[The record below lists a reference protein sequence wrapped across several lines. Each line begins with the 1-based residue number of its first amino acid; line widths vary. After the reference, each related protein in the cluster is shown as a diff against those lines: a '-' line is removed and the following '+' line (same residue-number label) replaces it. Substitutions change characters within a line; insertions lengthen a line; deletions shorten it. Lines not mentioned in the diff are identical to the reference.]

1 MKMLVLFSKSMNI
14 ARRKDS
20 KEGTIKALLPSRFN
34 DRKRVI
40 TEKEGR
46 RTTALYLVPGFTT
59 REKMRIRQRKTKI
72 SGKEKLFMEERK
84 KIVTIITLRK
94 LRNTLHNL
102 LKSHVLSHNP
112 YDNVIFLENSN
123 LLQKF

>member
-46 RTTALYLVPGFTT
+46 RTTALYLVPGFTM
-59 REKMRIRQRKTKI
+59 REKIRIRQRKTKI
-72 SGKEKLFMEERK
+72 LGKEKLFMEERK

-102 LKSHVLSHNP
+102 LKGHVLSHNP
-112 YDNVIFLENSN
+112 YDNVIFLENSD